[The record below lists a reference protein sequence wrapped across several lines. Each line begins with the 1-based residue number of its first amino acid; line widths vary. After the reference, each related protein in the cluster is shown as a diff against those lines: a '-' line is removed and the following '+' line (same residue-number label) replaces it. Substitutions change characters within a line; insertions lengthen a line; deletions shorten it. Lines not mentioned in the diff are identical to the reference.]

1 MGDVGSVPLGY
12 LIGWL
17 LISIVI
23 PSNSFGIELLTIVL
37 LPAYYYADATITIIR
52 RFLCK
57 KNIFQAHREHFYQF
71 AVDRGLSH
79 GQVCGAIILANS
91 ILFGAVLLCIEF
103 NIAVSITIGLTVV
116 TLLLFWMRGV
126 FSKKPLTK

>member
-1 MGDVGSVPLGY
+1 M
-12 LIGWL
+12 
-17 LISIVI
+17 
-23 PSNSFGIELLTIVL
+23 TIVL
-37 LPAYYYADATITIIR
+37 LPAYYYADATVTIIR
-52 RFLCK
+52 RLLCK

-79 GQVCGAIILANS
+79 GQVCRAIILANL

-103 NIAVSITIGLTVV
+103 NVAVSITIGLTVV

-126 FSKKPLTK
+126 FSKKSLTK